1 MPAGEEGLIM
11 PVNMN
16 AEEFENRLA
25 KLAGLCLKV
34 GVNLQHGQELIVTA
48 PIEASAFV
56 HHIAKI
62 AYQQGAKLVTCL
74 YEDPAMIHD
83 RFAYA
88 DDDTLDY
95 APEWVYRGMSGAFEN
110 GAARLYVVGPYP
122 DLLSGISAEK
132 IVRTH
137 TSMAT
142 ASEVETRFT
151 SESRINWSTVPFVT
165 NSWAKTVFPD
175 LPADKASLQLWRHV
189 FDATR
194 INCPDPVHA
203 WAEHNRLLDTRRNF
217 LQSRK
222 FVALHFYDGRT
233 DLRIGLVDGHRWVG
247 GTVVAANGVE
257 GICNIPTEEIFTC
270 PHKDRTN
277 GRVFFSKPLALAGT
291 IVDNLCV
298 EFRDGMVV
306 SVKAGKGQEMF
317 EKLIA
322 CDAGARRLGEVGLV
336 PNSSPISRS
345 GILFYNALF
354 DENAASHLAFGQSY
368 AACLAADSRSANTPE
383 EAGANQSSI
392 HIDCMLGNAS
402 MNVDGISGT
411 GRAEPVMRGG
421 EFVI

>member
-1 MPAGEEGLIM
+1 M

-16 AEEFENRLA
+16 AAEFENSLS

-34 GVNLQHGQELIVTA
+34 GVNLQQGQELIVTA
-48 PIEASAFV
+48 PIEASALV
-56 HHIAKI
+56 HRITRI
-62 AYQQGAKLVTCL
+62 AYRQGAKFVSCL
-74 YEDPAMIHD
+74 YEDPEMIHD

-88 DDDTLDY
+88 DDKTLDY
-95 APEWVYRGMSGAFEN
+95 APEWVHRGMSGAFEN

-122 DLLSGISAEK
+122 DLLAGVSTDK
-132 IVRTH
+132 IVRAH
-137 TSMAT
+137 TAMAN

-165 NSWAKTVFPD
+165 DSWAKTVFPG
-175 LPADKASLQLWRHV
+175 LPADEASQQLWRHI
-189 FDATR
+189 FDVTR

-203 WAEHNRLLDTRRNF
+203 WAEHNRILDTRRNF
-217 LQSRK
+217 LQHRK

-233 DLRIGLVDGHRWVG
+233 DIRVGLADGHRWVG
-247 GTVVAANGVE
+247 GTVVAGNGVE

-291 IVDNLCV
+291 LVDNLCV
-298 EFRDGMVV
+298 EFRDGTVV
-306 SVKAGKGQEMF
+306 SVKAGKGQEIF
-317 EKLIA
+317 EKLIS

-345 GILFYNALF
+345 GILFYNALL

-368 AACLAADSRSANTPE
+368 AACLAAEFQSANTPE

-392 HIDCMLGNAS
+392 HIDCMLGNGS
-402 MNVDGISGT
+402 MSVDGISGT